1 MGASPRDCC
10 RDSALFERDAVGR
23 LKLEDGLSRMLGKNS
38 NRVVKRM
45 GLCGG
50 GNCAAGGSGEKEV
63 GEMKS
68 EDDVFVV

>member
-1 MGASPRDCC
+1 
-10 RDSALFERDAVGR
+10 
-23 LKLEDGLSRMLGKNS
+23 MLGKHS